1 MSKRTSAKKRR
12 KKDAVG
18 IECPRCRAPCDRIM
32 SSDGYLWCVHD
43 YRDSNGKRHIH
54 RHSLGPSSGE
64 YKIYNSRSVKN
75 KADPSKKNIK
85 LRNFRDESRFKKYI
99 EESLKLMKEQENFDI
114 NKVIEVLDIFKGWLQ
129 ELDSKEEYKR
139 FIDEKMNEIK
149 QKLESNLKK

>member
-1 MSKRTSAKKRR
+1 MSKRTSVGKRR
-12 KKDAVG
+12 KKDTVG
-18 IECPRCRAPCDRIM
+18 IECPRCGAPCDRIM

-43 YRDSNGKRHIH
+43 YRDSSGKRHIH

-64 YKIYNSRSVKN
+64 YKIYNSRTAKN
-75 KADPSKKNIK
+75 KVDPSKKNIK

-129 ELDSKEEYKR
+129 ELDSNEEYKK
-139 FIDEKMNEIK
+139 FIEEKMNEIK
-149 QKLESNLKK
+149 LKLQSNLKK